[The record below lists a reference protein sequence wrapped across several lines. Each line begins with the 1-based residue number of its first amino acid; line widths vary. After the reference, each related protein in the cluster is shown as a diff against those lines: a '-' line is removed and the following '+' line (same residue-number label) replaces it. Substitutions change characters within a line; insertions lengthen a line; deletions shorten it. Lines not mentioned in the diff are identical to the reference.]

1 MSDDDEVVDDLV
13 VDDTNDA
20 ATIFVAEALPPDP
33 TTEPIQHKQEK
44 TRGRIAL
51 WLTWIFAGTVLATFV
66 TAFFAQGDADW
77 ERLSGILEVLLPAEM
92 ALLGSALGFY
102 FGARTD

>member
-51 WLTWIFAGTVLATFV
+51 WLTWRARSLGTMT
-66 TAFFAQGDADW
+66 
-77 ERLSGILEVLLPAEM
+77 RLGMPDSYRVA
-92 ALLGSALGFY
+92 
-102 FGARTD
+102 